1 MARNKGLVEVGGA
14 YPKITITPLEWTERQ
29 QIFIDLVLDDKNK
42 VMFCAA
48 PAGTGKTILSTYCG
62 LKLLTDDKIRKII
75 YVRNPVES
83 CSGRGL
89 GFIKGKTDEKM
100 DPYIMPLKDNINKLL
115 DSHSSRIVE
124 KLNAFEA
131 IPLGFCKGRTFDDAL
146 VIVDE
151 AEDFTYQDLRL
162 ILTRLGKR
170 SKMII
175 IGDEKQSNMKDGKF
189 SLMIKIFNNPEARY
203 KGVQT
208 FTFSAK
214 DIMRNDLIQYLVS
227 EIDKN
232 II

>member
-1 MARNKGLVEVGGA
+1 MGRNKGLTEVGAA
-14 YPKITITPLEWTERQ
+14 YPKITITPLNWTDRQ
-29 QIFIDLVLDDKNK
+29 KTFIDLVLDDKNQ
-42 VMFCAA
+42 VMFCSA
-48 PAGTGKTILSTYCG
+48 PAGVGKTMLSTYCG
-62 LKLLTDDKIRKII
+62 LKLLTEDKIKKII
-75 YVRNPVES
+75 YARNPVES

-100 DPYIMPLKDNINKLL
+100 EPYVMPLKDNASKLL
-115 DSHSSRIVE
+115 DKYSLSIID

-146 VIVDE
+146 IIVDE
-151 AEDFTYQDLRL
+151 AEDLTFQDLRL

-175 IGDEKQSNMKDGKF
+175 IGDERQSNMRDGKF
-189 SLMIKIFNNPEARY
+189 PLMIKIFTNPEARS

-214 DIMRNDLIQYLVS
+214 DIMRNDLIQYLVT

-232 II
+232 IV